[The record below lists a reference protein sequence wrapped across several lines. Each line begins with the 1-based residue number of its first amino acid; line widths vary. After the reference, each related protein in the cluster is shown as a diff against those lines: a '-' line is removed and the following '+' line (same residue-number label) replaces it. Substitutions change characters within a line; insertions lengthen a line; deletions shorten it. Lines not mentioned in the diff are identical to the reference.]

1 MKQFH
6 SDPRFPES
14 REHLETLLARGPLLL
29 QVRLPG
35 LAATAEWLLCTE
47 YEEIAEVASRLSP
60 GAELHVSSVL
70 DLRDAEGPATFTIG
84 SPS

>member
-1 MKQFH
+1 LKQFH
-6 SDPRFPES
+6 SDPRFAES
-14 REHLETLLARGPLLL
+14 REHLEELLARGPLLI

-35 LAATAEWLLCTE
+35 LGATAEWILTSE
-47 YEEIAEVASRLSP
+47 YEEVAELASRLSP